1 MHISSTK
8 LITKM
13 NNFLFLAGNHLELYL
28 LNHTCNNHR
37 CWMRNEAQ
45 QDYSNTRQY
54 IQIILLYDLNK
65 ITISNKKH
73 VEIHMRYIC
82 LQFEI

>member
-1 MHISSTK
+1 MNISSMKVGTNVSK
-8 LITKM
+8 
-13 NNFLFLAGNHLELYL
+13 FLTFSLKSINLYL
-28 LNHTCNNHR
+28 LNHTSNNHR

-54 IQIILLYDLNK
+54 IQIILLYYLNK

-73 VEIHMRYIC
+73 VEIHMRYLC
-82 LQFEI
+82 LHF